1 MGNVFE
7 LIKFCVPQNALRQHI
22 PFERWHI
29 IWASNAYKYFNRED
43 GHSIMAKTRETVA
56 LLRKSLAD
64 IP

>member
-7 LIKFCVPQNALRQHI
+7 NALRQHI

-56 LLRKSLAD
+56 LLR
-64 IP
+64 